1 MSSRKCV
8 ICDLVVCAF
17 LLAALRASVAFLFRC
32 GFSWAPRALSSTLPC
47 RSPPPAR
54 CNHPRARR
62 RNTKD
67 VPAAAEEEEEEE
79 DEEEYGEADDGEEEE
94 EEDDDE
100 VEAAPGTGACLRA
113 GAGAARR
120 PRRRARL

>member
-8 ICDLVVCAF
+8 ICDLGGIMF
-17 LLAALRASVAFLFRC
+17 LLGAARRASVALLSRC
-32 GFSWAPRALSSTLPC
+32 GFSWALAGALALSSPFPSLA
-47 RSPPPAR
+47 SAR
-54 CNHPRARR
+54 ARNHPRARH

-67 VPAAAEEEEEEE
+67 VPAAAEEEDEEE
-79 DEEEYGEADDGEEEE
+79 DEEEYDEADDGEEEE

-113 GAGAARR
+113 G
-120 PRRRARL
+120 